1 MSASYFLLAGVAL
14 QESVVSSL
22 RCLPIFMVAQI
33 LMSTDLGNVS
43 LLPSPPLLVYSDVG
57 GDVGR
62 RWRRQRV
69 KYRACAHDSCC
80 YRILAVTGVSFVSF
94 AIIRSITSDLTHR

>member
-1 MSASYFLLAGVAL
+1 MTTHWSSFKRAGRMSASYFLLAGVAL

-43 LLPSPPLLVYSDVG
+43 LLPSPPLLVYSDADADG
-57 GDVGR
+57 GGEHPPLAM
-62 RWRRQRV
+62 QHGH
-69 KYRACAHDSCC
+69 KCAWSCGSP
-80 YRILAVTGVSFVSF
+80 LVLSKGS
-94 AIIRSITSDLTHR
+94 